1 MISYNI
7 GFQALGKEKHV
18 ISRVFNAARLKRFH
32 EKKDHFKVKTRILI
46 LIQGGSNEIFS
57 RRKF

>member
-1 MISYNI
+1 MTSYKI

-18 ISRVFNAARLKRFH
+18 IKRLFNASRLKRFH

-46 LIQGGSNEIFS
+46 LIQGE
-57 RRKF
+57 KQ